1 MRYKRKWSYLN
12 THYPAVNLTEFHILV
27 LAVIPMEFQAQTIG
41 SQTKS
46 SGMFHFEGGWPKEIN
61 PKDEE
66 ATGRFR
72 RRLEKDEDWAP
83 KLRNLFQVC

>member
-1 MRYKRKWSYLN
+1 M
-12 THYPAVNLTEFHILV
+12 EFHITV
-27 LAVIPMEFQAQTIG
+27 LAIIPMEFQVQTVG

-66 ATGRFR
+66 VTARFR
-72 RRLEKDEDWAP
+72 RRVEKEEDWAP
-83 KLRNLFQVC
+83 KLLNLFQVY